1 MNTPK
6 HWGFPSLFL
15 ILQANV
21 RIDEERRENV
31 RKTGEDNISKANR
44 EKEGEAG
51 RRKEEKT
58 VRWQLEGEPGI
69 CLKEQ
74 KREVK
79 PDADEGPS
87 STLIFVRPA
96 DI

>member
-31 RKTGEDNISKANR
+31 RKKGEDNISKASR

-58 VRWQLEGEPGI
+58 VRWQLEGEP
-69 CLKEQ
+69 EQ
-74 KREVK
+74 KREK

>member
-1 MNTPK
+1 MITPK

-31 RKTGEDNISKANR
+31 RKKGEDNISKASR

-74 KREVK
+74 KREK